1 MGWTPSLLTLRFVF
15 ARGIPN
21 QPMLHACGLL
31 SQHELQG
38 QWIRHKFICR
48 GKFREGRR
56 RKGES

>member
-1 MGWTPSLLTLRFVF
+1 MDPIPSDLAVRV

-21 QPMLHACGLL
+21 QPLLHACGLL

>member
-1 MGWTPSLLTLRFVF
+1 MDLIPSDLAVRV

-21 QPMLHACGLL
+21 QPMLHAYGLL
-31 SQHELQG
+31 SQHELQA

-48 GKFREGRR
+48 GKFREGCR